1 MKITDLQLVYAK
13 HYLFV
18 KIYTDAGIVGLGEAG
33 NWGFLN
39 ATAAAIEKFKPY
51 LVGKDPFRIEDIC
64 QNLYRAQYFRGSV
77 IMSAISAVDIALWD
91 IKGKAFGVPVYE
103 LLGGRVRDKV
113 RVYASVMTKEDDPH
127 ALAEGYRALQ
137 KQGFTAAKIFVN
149 GPIRSANGGM
159 DEFFS
164 GRIEDELEKVRLCR
178 EAVGPHFDFVLEVH
192 RGMTLPEAVSFGRA
206 VEPYRPMVLED
217 PVPPDNIDTMAEVA
231 SKVGVPIASGERF
244 INLREFE
251 MLMSR
256 HAVQYVRPDVC
267 AVGGITTTKKI
278 CALAEAHDVLVIPH
292 NPAGRV
298 WERREL
304 EQMMEL
310 FARYDVTVISDEIW
324 SDLILPGYTHIPTQS
339 VSEDA
344 RRRTVALYAP
354 SKTFNLAGLIGS
366 YHIIYDP
373 ALRDRVRRAGQQ
385 THYNSQNVLSMHAL
399 TAAYSAEGARWLEE
413 LLAVLDR
420 NVEYAVRFIQQHF
433 DGVTVARPQGTY
445 MLFPDCSAWCAAHGQ
460 TIDQLLAA
468 GHRVG
473 VIWQNGRS
481 FHGEGCI
488 RMNLALPYSRVQEAF
503 DRLDRHVFHGSGPQ
517 STGR

>member
-51 LVGKDPFRIEDIC
+51 LIGKDPFRIEDIC

-113 RVYASVMTKEDDPH
+113 RVYASVMTKEDAPH
-127 ALAEGYRALQ
+127 ALAEGYRDLQ

-164 GRIEDELEKVRLCR
+164 GRIEDELEKVRICR

-206 VEPYRPMVLED
+206 VEQYRPMVLED

-292 NPAGRV
+292 NPLGPVSTAACLQICACIPNLGIQ
-298 WERREL
+298 EL
-304 EQMMEL
+304 PGFCLNGAEDAMVKQPLRFENGCM
-310 FARYDVTVISDEIW
+310 
-324 SDLILPGYTHIPTQS
+324 ILPDAPGIGIELADNATELYPPKERS
-339 VSEDA
+339 SNEA
-344 RRRTVALYAP
+344 RRA
-354 SKTFNLAGLIGS
+354 
-366 YHIIYDP
+366 
-373 ALRDRVRRAGQQ
+373 
-385 THYNSQNVLSMHAL
+385 
-399 TAAYSAEGARWLEE
+399 
-413 LLAVLDR
+413 
-420 NVEYAVRFIQQHF
+420 F
-433 DGVTVARPQGTY
+433 DGSVK
-445 MLFPDCSAWCAAHGQ
+445 DW
-460 TIDQLLAA
+460 
-468 GHRVG
+468 
-473 VIWQNGRS
+473 
-481 FHGEGCI
+481 
-488 RMNLALPYSRVQEAF
+488 
-503 DRLDRHVFHGSGPQ
+503 
-517 STGR
+517 